1 VGKKLNLREEIS
13 SEGTGVDGMRRLDRL
28 FWLSGNG
35 VYGHRLT
42 SRTTQV
48 AKDPQ
53 FQSKCLDC
61 TPHGHHGCRG
71 PPRFRCASTRWP
83 ELPGSKRRES
93 GGRDGYE
100 ERPCVFI
107 QLRGEKIGWVR
118 SWPREDRG
126 GDPGSSSTAFAGPLR
141 WREEND
147 RAWGERAN
155 CVGPAWWCLGVCEE
169 IS

>member
-1 VGKKLNLREEIS
+1 LNSGEEIS
-13 SEGTGVDGMRRLDRL
+13 QEGTGADDMRRLERA